1 MPLPDSDSTQT
12 NLTQTGST
20 QTDSMCVESTHSMQN
35 KRFEAEAQELVRL
48 LNIMTA
54 LRDPEQG
61 CPWDLEQTY
70 ATIAPYT
77 IEEAYELADAVERG
91 DMLGLQDEAGD
102 LLFQVVYYSQL
113 AREDG
118 LFDFADIARHAAD
131 KMIRRH
137 PNVFGNAKTADA
149 EAQIKAW
156 AEIKRAE
163 RANKQAKATTQKASA
178 LDAIPLA
185 LPALIRAA
193 QLSSR
198 AAESGFEWSKLT
210 DVWAKVREEEKELQ
224 EAPDHH
230 HQSEEFGDL
239 LFALV
244 NVGRWMG
251 IDPETALRRANDKF
265 ERRFRALEKQ
275 LSKQN
280 HTDQNHMDQNH
291 TPKQISEM
299 QKIWEQIKQ
308 EGSQTADQK

>member
-1 MPLPDSDSTQT
+1 ML
-12 NLTQTGST
+12 
-20 QTDSMCVESTHSMQN
+20 
-35 KRFEAEAQELVRL
+35 RL
-48 LNIMTA
+48 LNIMA
-54 LRDPEQG
+54 DLRDPEHG

-91 DMLGLQDEAGD
+91 DMEGLRDEAGD

-118 LFDFADIARHAAD
+118 LFNFADIARHVAD

-137 PNVFGNAKTADA
+137 PNVFGDA
-149 EAQIKAW
+149 ETPDAQAQIKAW

-163 RANKQAKATTQKASA
+163 RANAHQQTAGKEDINPQKASI
-178 LDAIPLA
+178 LDSIPLA

-198 AAESGFEWSKLT
+198 AAEFGFEWSQLA

-224 EAPDHH
+224 EAREHH

-244 NVGRWMG
+244 NIGRWMG
-251 IDPETALRRANDKF
+251 IDPETALRRANNKF

-275 LSKQN
+275 FSDPN
-280 HTDQNHMDQNH
+280 HINSNQADQNRTDPNR
-291 TPKQISEM
+291 TLEQISKM
-299 QKIWEQIKQ
+299 QTIWEQIKQ
-308 EGSQTADQK
+308 EDSQNNPPSPG